1 MNTINSPIFHKKISP
16 EIVFSLEN
24 GITLTNPREDS
35 TGQLY
40 VCNECGELLSFNED
54 GNYSIFL
61 TLGGMPKCIAFG
73 PSNNSIYIADL
84 MNKVVYEKPVEKD
97 KEVNFIFKDYC
108 GVSLKG
114 PTSLVRS
121 KDDDYI
127 ITTDAG
133 PFGSSTINNT
143 GGSIYLYDINNNVL
157 KPIIL
162 NTLAY
167 PCDIYH
173 DKEDDIFY
181 VCEMLNNRILRL
193 VQNPKGVFHS
203 SVFYTFNGK
212 LGPSAITLDEIGNI
226 YVARSDFFNGN
237 KNNNGIISIITKEG
251 MLVGEIIVEGFS
263 EINGLLIPRNYGK
276 DENQNSIGN
285 NGNNGNN
292 GNENDTL
299 AGNVIYLT
307 DKNFSGVLKIKLSL
321 VSHDLEKMQE
331 NKY

>member
-1 MNTINSPIFHKKISP
+1 MNTLSSQIFRKKVSP
-16 EIVFSLEN
+16 EVVFSLN
-24 GITLTNPREDS
+24 NKLTLTNPREDS

-40 VCNECGELLSFNED
+40 VCNEYGELLTFNED
-54 GNYSIFL
+54 GSYSTFL

-97 KEVNFIFKDYC
+97 KDINFIFKDYC

-127 ITTDAG
+127 ITADAG
-133 PFGSSTINNT
+133 HFGSSTINNT
-143 GGSIYLYDINNNVL
+143 SGSIYLFDINNNVL
-157 KPIIL
+157 RPLIL

-173 DKEDDIFY
+173 DKEEDVFY
-181 VCEMLNNRILRL
+181 ICEMLNNRLLRL

-212 LGPSAITLDEIGNI
+212 LGPSAITMDEIGNI
-226 YVARSDFFNGN
+226 YVSRSDFFN
-237 KNNNGIISIITKEG
+237 KNEKYNNGIISIITKEG
-251 MLVGEIIVEGFS
+251 NLVGEIIVEGFS
-263 EINGLLIPRNYGK
+263 EINGLLIPRNGK
-276 DENQNSIGN
+276 EDSQRNNAN
-285 NGNNGNN
+285 NGNGNG
-292 GNENDTL
+292 NDTL
-299 AGNVIYLT
+299 SGNVIYFT
-307 DKNFSGVLKIKLSL
+307 DKNFSGVLKIKLSV
-321 VSHDLEKMQE
+321 VSQDLEKLQE

>member
-1 MNTINSPIFHKKISP
+1 MNTLSSQIFRKKVSP
-16 EIVFSLEN
+16 EVVFSLN
-24 GITLTNPREDS
+24 NKLTLTNPREDL

-40 VCNECGELLSFNED
+40 VCNEYGELLTFNED
-54 GNYSIFL
+54 GSYSTFL

-73 PSNNSIYIADL
+73 SSNNSIYIADL

-97 KEVNFIFKDYC
+97 KDINFIFKDYC

-127 ITTDAG
+127 ITADAG
-133 PFGSSTINNT
+133 LFGSSTINNT
-143 GGSIYLYDINNNVL
+143 SGSIYLFDINNNVL
-157 KPIIL
+157 RPLIL

-173 DKEDDIFY
+173 DKEEDVFY
-181 VCEMLNNRILRL
+181 ICEMLNNRLLRL

-212 LGPSAITLDEIGNI
+212 LGPSAITMDEIGNI
-226 YVARSDFFNGN
+226 YVSRSDFFN
-237 KNNNGIISIITKEG
+237 KDEKYNNGIISIITKEG
-251 MLVGEIIVEGFS
+251 NLVGEIIVEGFS
-263 EINGLLIPRNYGK
+263 EINGLLIPRNGK
-276 DENQNSIGN
+276 EDSQRN
-285 NGNNGNN
+285 NGNNGN
-292 GNENDTL
+292 GNDTIS
-299 AGNVIYLT
+299 GNVIYFT
-307 DKNFSGVLKIKLSL
+307 DKNFSGVLKIKLSV
-321 VSHDLEKMQE
+321 VSQDLEKLQE

>member
-1 MNTINSPIFHKKISP
+1 MNTLSSQIFRKKVSP
-16 EIVFSLEN
+16 EVVFSLN
-24 GITLTNPREDS
+24 NKLTLTNPREDL

-40 VCNECGELLSFNED
+40 VCNEYGELLTFNED
-54 GNYSIFL
+54 GSYSTFL

-73 PSNNSIYIADL
+73 SSNNSIYIADL

-97 KEVNFIFKDYC
+97 KDINFIFKDYC

-127 ITTDAG
+127 ITADAG
-133 PFGSSTINNT
+133 LFGSSTINNT
-143 GGSIYLYDINNNVL
+143 SGSIYLFDINNNVL
-157 KPIIL
+157 RPLIL

-173 DKEDDIFY
+173 DKEEDVFY
-181 VCEMLNNRILRL
+181 ICEMLNNRLLRL

-212 LGPSAITLDEIGNI
+212 LGPSAITMDEIGNI
-226 YVARSDFFNGN
+226 YVSRSDFFN
-237 KNNNGIISIITKEG
+237 KNEKYNNGIISIITKEG
-251 MLVGEIIVEGFS
+251 NLVGEIIVEGYS
-263 EINGLLIPRNYGK
+263 EINGLLIPRNGK
-276 DENQNSIGN
+276 EDSQRN
-285 NGNNGNN
+285 NGNNGNGN
-292 GNENDTL
+292 GNDTIS
-299 AGNVIYLT
+299 GNVIYFT
-307 DKNFSGVLKIKLSL
+307 DKNFSGVLKIKLSV
-321 VSHDLEKMQE
+321 VSQDLEKLQE

>member
-16 EIVFSLEN
+16 EKVFSLEN
-24 GITLTNPREDS
+24 GITLANPREDS

-54 GNYSIFL
+54 GNYSTFL

-133 PFGSSTINNT
+133 HFGSSTINNT

-285 NGNNGNN
+285 NGNNGN
-292 GNENDTL
+292 ENDTL

>member
-1 MNTINSPIFHKKISP
+1 MNTLSSQIFRKKVSP
-16 EIVFSLEN
+16 EVVFSLN
-24 GITLTNPREDS
+24 NKLTLTNPREDL

-40 VCNECGELLSFNED
+40 VCNEYGELLTFNED
-54 GNYSIFL
+54 GSYSTFL

-97 KEVNFIFKDYC
+97 KDINFIFKDYC

-127 ITTDAG
+127 ITADAG
-133 PFGSSTINNT
+133 LFGSSTINNT
-143 GGSIYLYDINNNVL
+143 SGSIYLFDINNNVL
-157 KPIIL
+157 RPLIL

-173 DKEDDIFY
+173 DKEEDVFY
-181 VCEMLNNRILRL
+181 ICEMLNNRLLRL

-212 LGPSAITLDEIGNI
+212 LGPSAITMDEIGNI
-226 YVARSDFFNGN
+226 YVSRSDFFN
-237 KNNNGIISIITKEG
+237 KNEKYNNGIISIITKEG
-251 MLVGEIIVEGFS
+251 NLVGEIIVEGFS
-263 EINGLLIPRNYGK
+263 EINGLLIPRNGK
-276 DENQNSIGN
+276 EDSQRN
-285 NGNNGNN
+285 NGNNGNGN
-292 GNENDTL
+292 GNDTIS
-299 AGNVIYLT
+299 GNVIYFT
-307 DKNFSGVLKIKLSL
+307 DKNFSGVLKIKLSV
-321 VSHDLEKMQE
+321 VSQDLEKLQE